1 MVILILER
9 VSTGLRG
16 ELSRWLIEPRA
27 GVFIGRV
34 SGLVRDR
41 LWEKVA
47 LEYGLKGGCGGMMI
61 HAARTEQGYVVKA
74 VGDPTREVLDWEGLT
89 LIRAREQGAHQR
101 HLRKDREW
109 RERSEEAPAP
119 EPEE

>member
-34 SGLVRDR
+34 SALVRDR
-41 LWEKVA
+41 LWEKVS
-47 LEYGLKGGCGGMMI
+47 LEYGLKGECGGMMI
-61 HAARTEQGYVVKA
+61 HAARTEQGYIVRS
-74 VGDPTREVLDWEGLT
+74 VGDPTREVLDWEGLA
-89 LIRAREQGAHQR
+89 LIRAREEGAHQR
-101 HLRKDREW
+101 RLRKARER
-109 RERSEEAPAP
+109 RERSEAGPP
-119 EPEE
+119 PEE